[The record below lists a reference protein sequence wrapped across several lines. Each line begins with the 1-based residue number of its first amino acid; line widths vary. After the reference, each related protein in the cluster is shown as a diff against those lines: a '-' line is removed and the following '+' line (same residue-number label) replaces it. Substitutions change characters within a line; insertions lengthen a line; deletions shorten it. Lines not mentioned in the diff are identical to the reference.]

1 MQAPRDFSEFWPLY
15 LAEHKNPVNRALHY
29 IGTGGAY
36 LLLALFIWHGRFA
49 SIPLA
54 LVFGYGFAWVG
65 HFFVESNK
73 PASFKY
79 PLWSFIADGKMLLF
93 KLTGQ
98 MPGEM
103 IRLFGSTYPPPD
115 VAPRA
120 RT

>member
-29 IGTGGAY
+29 IGTGSAY
-36 LLLALFIWHGRFA
+36 LLLAWFVWHGRFT

-54 LVFGYGFAWVG
+54 LVLGYGFAWVG
-65 HFFVESNK
+65 HFFVENNK
-73 PASFKY
+73 PASFRY